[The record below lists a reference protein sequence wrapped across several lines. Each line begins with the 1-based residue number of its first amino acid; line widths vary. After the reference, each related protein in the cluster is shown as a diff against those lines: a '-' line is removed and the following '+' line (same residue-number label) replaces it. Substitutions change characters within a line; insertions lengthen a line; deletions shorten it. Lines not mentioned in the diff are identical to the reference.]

1 MMKRPKRKNLLLA
14 VLLLLG
20 VLSVIGGSFG
30 AYTRQTY
37 QRGVVRNGDSSIVRF
52 ASNYLQSCAYK
63 SDLTEIA
70 YAGRTITFT
79 EADQN
84 ETKLP
89 IELYIYNYASG
100 NKTMVS
106 QKQITYDITIQF
118 EGLEDYKDCSV
129 TGPDN
134 TTLTGNNG
142 VYKIENQTLTSR
154 SPKEHLYRITIPGSA
169 LNKVKIRVIAIPT
182 NLSVTNNQMLAAV
195 LAPSTGTK
203 TETFQT
209 EAKFIDEATGTN
221 PTEYLGFNYEV
232 SISSGIADATLRWD
246 SSIIEI
252 DKYFLEKIGKKEP
265 EIAGILAAG
274 SVSFEM
280 DQSEESGDYL
290 IPFYIV
296 SKDNIPATWGE
307 MKKLITFTVK
317 RETTDQN

>member
-1 MMKRPKRKNLLLA
+1 M
-14 VLLLLG
+14 
-20 VLSVIGGSFG
+20 
-30 AYTRQTY
+30 
-37 QRGVVRNGDSSIVRF
+37 
-52 ASNYLQSCAYK
+52 
-63 SDLTEIA
+63 DLTKIT

-79 EADQN
+79 EADQSAT
-84 ETKLP
+84 ELP

-106 QKQITYDITIQF
+106 QKQITYNMTIQF

-134 TTLTGNNG
+134 TTLTGTNG

-169 LNKVKIRVIAIPT
+169 LNKVKIRVTAIPT

-209 EAKFIDEATGTN
+209 EAKFIDEAAGGN

-232 SISSGIADATLRWD
+232 SISSGTTDATLSWNP
-246 SSIIEI
+246 SIIEI
-252 DKYFLEKIGKKEP
+252 DKYFLKKIGKTDD
-265 EIAGILAAG
+265 EIVKILTAGN
-274 SVSFEM
+274 VSFEM
-280 DQSEESGDYL
+280 DQSGESGDYL

-296 SKDNIPATWGE
+296 SKDDIPATWDE
-307 MKKLITFTVK
+307 MKKLITFNAVK